1 MKLKKENLYY
11 QISSNNVWIK
21 NINSEWKMRNDEE
34 VDKTRVVVFPSHIDR
49 QPVTSIWAEFYESWW
64 GALKKIMLPK
74 SAINDSLVQI
84 RDYPKGCEPQ
94 IEYYD

>member
-1 MKLKKENLYY
+1 MKKENLCYH
-11 QISSNNVWIK
+11 ISSNNVWIED
-21 NINSEWKMRNDEE
+21 ISAFWKMRNEEE

-49 QPVTSIWAEFYESWW
+49 QPVTCIIAAFYRSWW

-74 SAINDSLVQI
+74 SAINDSHVYI
-84 RDYPKGCEPQ
+84 HDYPEGCEPQ